1 MDSELKS
8 EENAQPQ
15 ERLIPGTVDA
25 TGDFT
30 LRDKIIYGDEVR
42 GDKIA
47 GDKIIYEAAD
57 NAPPA
62 PGDPPFQGLRFFDV
76 DDTDR
81 FFGREELTAS
91 LVAHLRDHAFLA
103 VIGASG
109 SGKSSLVRAG
119 VVAALHRGKPL
130 PNGVRRPLGSTE
142 WPLFLFTPGAH
153 PLESIASTVTASDAE
168 AAALLIRMKAQSD
181 GLRQHLKS
189 LLDQTQT
196 DHALIVV
203 DQFEE
208 VFALCRDQNEQR
220 IFIDNILCSVGLSG
234 DRTTADDAS
243 AAANPARLILT
254 MRADFYAQCAEFEA
268 LRTALERYQRYIGPM
283 SQAELRSAIEAP
295 AAHDNWLFE
304 PGLVDLMLEDIEN
317 EPGALPLLS
326 HALLETWK
334 RRSGRTLT
342 LAGYQAAGRIQGAIA
357 KTADQTF
364 AQLSNEER
372 QIARNIFL
380 RLTELGEGVQDTRR
394 RVSPTELIVHAAQTA
409 EVEEVVRRLVD
420 ARLLTTDKNQ
430 VEVAHEALIREWP
443 QLRRWL
449 TENRDALRVHRE
461 LTEAAQDWLHLNKDP
476 GALYRGLRLA
486 QAVEWRQTEE
496 DRLNELE
503 RSFLEA
509 SIALREAERAE
520 EERRR
525 QERIAAAERLAA
537 EQRKRALWATA
548 LTVLAVLAAAVAI
561 WLGIESSNNAEIA
574 EKERDRAFAASTA
587 EAQQRQLVVTREA
600 EAVTARDEARSAQQQ
615 AEAQLRIAQSQ
626 QVAAV
631 AQNLLAGGKSEQAL
645 LFAVAAGYELAPT
658 VELHDVLRSAV
669 DSWRGVR
676 TINAHSQRISGGS
689 FSHDNRLIATA
700 SDDNTAKVWRVDTG
714 QLLLS
719 TDIYTGVITGAAFS
733 LDDRYLIT
741 GSRDRTVR
749 IWRLSDQKLIH
760 TLRHDDDVRSIGLHP
775 NGEWLAARTGS
786 EVWLWEIES
795 GEVVEGS
802 PFRAGVTLRSLDF
815 TQGGDNILA
824 GGGDTQ
830 VHLWN
835 IAARQSA
842 TLTTENG
849 HENAVLAAVHS
860 PDRRF
865 IASLSSERLLL
876 WEWVDGQGFVA
887 RRLPQSSD
895 GISFQPPVQ
904 FNPNGRLLAVGS
916 GTGLVRIWN
925 MNDLQADPIQVGGR
939 PGTTANFSPDGR
951 HLLLSSSDG
960 MIALYD
966 IFARMEKPFVKLP
979 AGSIAALFFNRD
991 GSSLVTTSTDGA
1003 LTFWQVWLGG
1013 NVALAPLRNFPAAAM
1028 AHRGDEVF
1036 AVGVGNAIERW
1047 QWRTGQLDQLAITLP
1062 DDAPQ
1067 PDALTAIASAPG
1079 GDLIIGSAN
1088 GALYRVD
1095 VESGDTLAHWSAHND
1110 PIAAIVPLPISA
1122 GTSNPLVATIGGEP
1136 HIAIWDVQTGALVRL
1151 LGRPGE
1157 GHENDVT
1164 ALALSPTDDL
1174 LYSAGADGRVLAWN
1188 WRTGEI
1194 VKQHRVRASLISLA
1208 VSPADGMIAAGS
1220 TEAAIYLWRA
1230 DGRSFSVGAGAN
1242 VRTLHFSRNNVLFS
1256 ATEGGELQLWDLERR
1271 VPVHIQAHGERWVK
1285 DFFLAEDERLIFSLG
1300 DDGQIK
1306 AWPLPL
1312 DDLLLLGCAQ
1322 SIRTLSDVEWQQ
1334 QFGFDIDLTPCP
1346 QDRAL
1351 EHFPLTGALLDP
1363 TFQQI
1368 DDLPVIYFFDAPRG
1382 TTVAPGTEIS
1392 LRWSTNNATAVYL
1405 EINGARRGVASPHE
1419 ERFSIRAETTFRL
1432 IAVNRNG
1439 ERSLARHV
1447 TLAD

>member
-8 EENAQPQ
+8 EQNAQPQ
-15 ERLIPGTVDA
+15 GIPIPGNVDVA
-25 TGDFT
+25 GD
-30 LRDKIIYGDEVR
+30 LAMRDKIIYGDEVH

-76 DDTDR
+76 ADTDR
-81 FFGREELTAS
+81 FFGREELTAEF
-91 LVAHLRDHAFLA
+91 VDHLRDLAFLA

-119 VVAALHRGKPL
+119 VVAALHRGKTL

-142 WPLFLFTPGAH
+142 WPLFIFTPGVH
-153 PLESIASTVTASDAE
+153 PLESLATTVTTSDAQ
-168 AAALLIRMKAQSD
+168 AAALLARMKAQSD
-181 GLRQHLKS
+181 GLRQHLQE
-189 LLDQTQT
+189 LIDQTQSG
-196 DHALIVV
+196 HVLMVV

-220 IFIDNILCSVGLSG
+220 VFIANVLCTVGLSG
-234 DRTTADDAS
+234 DRATADDAS
-243 AAANPARLILT
+243 AASNPARLILT
-254 MRADFYAQCAEFEA
+254 LRADFYAQCAEFEA

-283 SQAELRSAIEAP
+283 SQAELRNAIEAP
-295 AAHDNWLFE
+295 AAQDNWLFE

-364 AQLSNEER
+364 AQLSDEER

-461 LTEAAQDWLHLNKDP
+461 LTEAAQDWLRLEKDP

-486 QAVEWRQTEE
+486 QAVEWRQKEE
-496 DRLNELE
+496 DTLNELE

-509 SIALREAERAE
+509 SVALGEAERAE
-520 EERRR
+520 EARRQ

-548 LTVLAVLAAAVAI
+548 LSMLAVLAAAAAI
-561 WLGIESSNNAEIA
+561 WLGIESSNNAENA
-574 EKERDRAFAASTA
+574 AMERDRAFAA
-587 EAQQRQLVVTREA
+587 
-600 EAVTARDEARSAQQQ
+600 QQQ
-615 AEAQLRIAQSQ
+615 AETQLRIAQSQ

-631 AQNLLAGGKSEQAL
+631 AQNLLSGGKSEQAL
-645 LFAVAAGYELAPT
+645 LFAVAAGYELTPT
-658 VELHDVLRSAV
+658 VELHNVLRAAV

-676 TINAHSQRISGGS
+676 IIKAHSQRISGGS
-689 FSHDNRLIATA
+689 FSQDNTLVATA
-700 SDDNTAKVWRVDTG
+700 SDDNSAKVWRVDNG

-719 TDIYTGVITGAAFS
+719 TDVYTGVITGAIFS
-733 LDDRYLIT
+733 LDDQYLIT
-741 GSRDRTVR
+741 SSRDRTVR
-749 IWRLSDQKLIH
+749 IWRLSDRALIH

-775 NGEWLAARTGS
+775 NGEWVAARTGS

-795 GEVVEGS
+795 GQAVEGS

-842 TLTTENG
+842 TLATDNG
-849 HENAVLAAVHS
+849 HESAVIGAVHS

-876 WEWVDGQGFVA
+876 WQWVDGQGFVA

-916 GTGLVRIWN
+916 GTGLVRIWD
-925 MNDLQADPIQVGGR
+925 MNDLDAEPIQVGGR
-939 PGTTANFSPDGR
+939 PGTTASFSPDGR
-951 HLLLSSSDG
+951 HLVLSSSDG
-960 MIALYD
+960 TITLYD
-966 IFARMEKPFVKLP
+966 IFARVEKPFVKLP
-979 AGSIAALFFNRD
+979 AGSISALFFNRD
-991 GSSLVTTSTDGA
+991 GTRLATASTDGA

-1013 NVALAPLRNFPAAAM
+1013 NVALAPLRNFPASAM
-1028 AHRGDEVF
+1028 ARWGDEVLT
-1036 AVGVGNAIERW
+1036 VGVGNEIERW
-1047 QWRTGQLDQLAITLP
+1047 HWRTGQLDSLTITLP
-1062 DDAPQ
+1062 EDASL
-1067 PDALTAIASAPG
+1067 PDALTSIAISPG
-1079 GDLIIGSAN
+1079 GDLIIGSAK
-1088 GALYRVD
+1088 GTLYRVD
-1095 VESGDTLAHWSAHND
+1095 AESGDTLAYWSAHND
-1110 PIAAIVPLPISA
+1110 PISAIVPLPVGLGADSTNA
-1122 GTSNPLVATIGGEP
+1122 HLMATIGGEP
-1136 HIAIWDVQTGALVRL
+1136 HIAIWDVQTGAHVRS
-1151 LGRPGE
+1151 LGRSGE

-1164 ALALSPTDDL
+1164 ALALSPAGDL

-1194 VKQHRVRASLISLA
+1194 AKQQRVRVSLTSLA
-1208 VSPADGMIAAGS
+1208 VSPIDGMIAAGS
-1220 TEAAIYLWRA
+1220 AEAAIYLWRA

-1242 VRTLHFSRNNVLFS
+1242 VRALHFSGEGVLFS
-1256 ATEGGELQLWDLERR
+1256 ATETGEIQVWDLERR
-1271 VPVHIQAHGERWVK
+1271 VSVHIQAHGERWVK
-1285 DFFLAEDERLIFSLG
+1285 DFFLAEDERLIFSVG
-1300 DDGQIK
+1300 DDGQIM

-1322 SIRTLSDVEWQQ
+1322 SIRSLSNVEWQQ

-1346 QDRAL
+1346 QDRTLAR
-1351 EHFPLTGALLDP
+1351 FPLTAALLDP
-1363 TFQQI
+1363 SFQQI
-1368 DDLPVIYFFDAPRG
+1368 DDLPMIYFFDAPRG
-1382 TTVAPGTEIS
+1382 STVAPGTEIS
-1392 LRWSTNNATAVYL
+1392 LRWSTSNATAVYL
-1405 EINGARRGVASPHE
+1405 EINGERRGVASPHE
-1419 ERFSIRAETTFRL
+1419 QRFTILTETTFRL
-1432 IAVNRNG
+1432 VAVNRNG
-1439 ERSLARHV
+1439 ERSIQRHV
-1447 TLAD
+1447 TLTN